1 MITNQRILAE
11 ILARKEKAQQ
21 IVAELKI
28 HDGLKPAVD
37 ALNKIN
43 IEELTELMAGELRTN
58 FEYDEIV
65 NCQGFEWYYDGR
77 YFPDALGYYG
87 NEATEANSKTP
98 SVVGSNTHKAR
109 ADFEVV
115 DFGYFL
121 CGDCGYIDVNLVL
134 KPFLDITCE
143 AGEHYLSELRSGDYD
158 EQLDEV
164 ENLYVLTLFE
174 VVHHAMDKLV
184 KTKLVDDKNIKF
196 PFYISLNNHDWSP
209 FLVYVVK
216 E

>member
-28 HDGLKPAVD
+28 HEGLKPAVD

-43 IEELTELMAGELRTN
+43 MEELIELMAGELRTN
-58 FEYDEIV
+58 FEYDEVV

-87 NEATEANSKTP
+87 NEATEANSKIP
-98 SVVGSNTHKAR
+98 SVAGSNTHEAR

-115 DFGYFL
+115 DFGNFL

-143 AGEHYLSELRSGDYD
+143 AGEHFLRELKSGDYD

-174 VVHHAMDKLV
+174 VVHHAMDKLA
-184 KTKLVDDKNIKF
+184 KAKQVDDNNIKF